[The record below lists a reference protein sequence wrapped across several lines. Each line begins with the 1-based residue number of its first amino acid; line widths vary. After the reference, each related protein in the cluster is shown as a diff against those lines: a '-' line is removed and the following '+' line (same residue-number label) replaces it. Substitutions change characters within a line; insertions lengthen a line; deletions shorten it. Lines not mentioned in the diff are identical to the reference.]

1 MSSRAAPRPH
11 ADRPPEPRRRPR
23 RRMRPL
29 AKVGI
34 VLAGLLVL
42 LAAIGFVPNEPIR
55 RSIESRMNASLKGY
69 SARLGKARLQPLGLS
84 LTLTDLV
91 IRQTAHPEPAIL
103 AVPRLHASVHW
114 KELIFLRV
122 VADFSID
129 RPVAYINLP
138 QLRSEMTDDVP
149 VEEKGWQQAVE
160 AIYPLKINLLTL
172 RDGTLTY
179 VDDDPKHPL
188 ELTDMD
194 ARANN
199 IRNIHSKKNTYPSPV
214 EASATLAKTGRVEFK
229 GHADFLAAP
238 HAGVKGD
245 FRLAKVPLDSF
256 HQLAEHWN
264 VLVSGGTFSA
274 AGQVEFAPK
283 VRNLR
288 MPEMTIDGV
297 RVGYLRR
304 AGGAP
309 EGGLAPA
316 AKKVAQD
323 AKAER
328 DAQPEAAAVPWNM
341 RLDRFRMTGST
352 LELVDRTR
360 SPDYRLTVTD
370 AHADVEGLSNIDGGG
385 PARATAGGKFMGRG
399 EIKADATF
407 RPAKGRMDF
416 DVKLEVGPTPM
427 TALNDLFRAY
437 GKFDVYSGTL
447 QLFSEVGVHD
457 NYMRG
462 YVKPIFKD
470 IEIYDS
476 SQDRNKSV
484 FKKVYESVVDVAS
497 TILTNRK
504 KDQVATNATIEGPV
518 GNARSSLFDILGGL
532 LENAFI
538 RAILPGFDRQVG
550 TLKGAPRKAD

>member
-1 MSSRAAPRPH
+1 
-11 ADRPPEPRRRPR
+11 
-23 RRMRPL
+23 MRPL

-34 VLAGLLVL
+34 GLAALLVL
-42 LAAIGFVPNEPIR
+42 LAVVGFVPNEPIR
-55 RSIESRMNASLKGY
+55 RSIENRMNASLDGY
-69 SARLGKARLQPLGLS
+69 SVRIGKARLQPLGLS

-91 IRQTAHPEPAIL
+91 IRQSAHPEPAIL
-103 AVPRLHASVHW
+103 AVPRLHSSVHW
-114 KELIFLRV
+114 KELLFLRV

-138 QLRSEMTDDVP
+138 QLQSELTDDVP
-149 VEEKGWQQAVE
+149 VERKGWQEAVE

-172 RDGTLTY
+172 RDGALTY
-179 VDDDPKHPL
+179 VDDDPEHPL
-188 ELTDMD
+188 ELTDID

-199 IRNIHSKKNTYPSPV
+199 IRNIHSKKNTYPSPI
-214 EASATLAKTGRVEFK
+214 EASATLAKTGRVELR
-229 GHADFLAAP
+229 GHADFLARP
-238 HAGVKGD
+238 YAGVKGD
-245 FRLAKVPLDSF
+245 FRLAAVPLDSF

-274 AGQVEFAPK
+274 AGQLEFAPT
-283 VRNLR
+283 VRNLL
-288 MPEMTIDGV
+288 MPEITIDGV
-297 RVGYLRR
+297 KIGYLRR
-304 AGGAP
+304 AAGAP

-316 AKKVAQD
+316 AKKAAQD
-323 AKAER
+323 AKAEKAR
-328 DAQPEAAAVPWNM
+328 EPEAAAAVPWNL
-341 RLDRFRMTGST
+341 RLDRFRMSGST

-360 SPDYRLTVTD
+360 TPDYRISVTD
-370 AHADVEGLSNIDGGG
+370 AHAEVDGLSNIDGGG
-385 PARATAGGKFMGRG
+385 PARATAEGKFMGRG
-399 EIKADATF
+399 EIRADATF

-416 DVKLEVGPTPM
+416 DLKLEIGPTPM

-447 QLFSEVGVHD
+447 QVFSELGVHD

-462 YVKPIFKD
+462 YVKPIFQD

-476 SQDRNKSV
+476 SQEKGKSI

-504 KDQVATNATIEGPV
+504 KDQVATNAPIEGPV
-518 GNARSSLFDILGGL
+518 GNAKAGFFEILGGL

-538 RAILPGFDRQVG
+538 RAILPGFDQQVG
-550 TLKGAPRKAD
+550 TLKGAARKTE